1 MEFIWIAVLVVEV
14 LQAEVVKVCF
24 CLALWADAFRVE
36 VLQAVS
42 FDVEILA
49 CQDLRDWFFKW
60 QGFVGPGF
68 CMRVFL
74 QNVYNPGRC
83 SCNGD
88 VFLNFGF

>member
-14 LQAEVVKVCF
+14 LQAELVKVCF

-49 CQDLRDWFFKW
+49 CQDFAGL
-60 QGFVGPGF
+60 V
-68 CMRVFL
+68 
-74 QNVYNPGRC
+74 
-83 SCNGD
+83 S
-88 VFLNFGF
+88 